1 MKRLREIPEHSAELD
16 AARNRLF
23 KHFGLDPNEPEH
35 WPLVVDFVAY
45 AEFRGKPG
53 RPSHFGPIIDVIIE
67 KAIAR
72 GKGKSDSALAREL
85 KKKFAKFAH
94 LGELRTIRAHIARVK
109 KSLGTGNNWGD

>member
-23 KHFGLDPNEPEH
+23 KHFGLDPTEPEH
-35 WPLVVDFVAY
+35 WPLVVDCVAF
-45 AEFRGKPG
+45 AEFRGRPG
-53 RPSHFGPIIDVIIE
+53 RLKHSGPITDVILE

-72 GKGKSDSALAREL
+72 GKRKGISDLALAREL
-85 KKKFAKFAH
+85 KKQKTLAH

-109 KSLGTGNNWGD
+109 KSLGTGNN